1 MPPRREN
8 RAARGDVSV
17 LRLGHRAGRDPRL
30 TTHVA
35 LAARAF
41 GARRLYLEPPD
52 AALAARV
59 GAVGRRWGGAFEVV
73 GVEDWRRLLREFPG
87 TVVHLTMYG
96 EPLTALLPRLRRAG
110 RLLIVVGGA
119 KVPADLYGLASV
131 NVAVGHQPHSEVAA
145 LAVFLERLRGI
156 PAPGAWPG
164 ATHEIVPTV
173 RGKRVRSVR
182 RAGAAA

>member
-1 MPPRREN
+1 MPPRSATRS
-8 RAARGDVSV
+8 APADVSV

-52 AALAARV
+52 PALADRLA
-59 GAVGRRWGGAFEVV
+59 AVGRRWGGGFEVV
-73 GVEDWRRLLREFPG
+73 GIRDWRRLLREFTG

-96 EPLTALLPRLRRAG
+96 EPLARLLPRLRRAG
-110 RLLIVVGGA
+110 PLLVVVGGA
-119 KVPADLYGLASV
+119 KVPADLYRLASV

-145 LAVFLERLRGI
+145 VSVFLERLRGL

-164 ATHEIVPTV
+164 ATDEIVPTA
-173 RGKRVRSVR
+173 RGKRVRPVR
-182 RAGAAA
+182 ASGVSA